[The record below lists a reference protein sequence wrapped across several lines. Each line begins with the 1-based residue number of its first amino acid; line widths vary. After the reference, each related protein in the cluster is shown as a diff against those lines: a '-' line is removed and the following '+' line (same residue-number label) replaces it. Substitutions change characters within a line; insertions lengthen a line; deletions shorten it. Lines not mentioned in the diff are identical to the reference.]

1 MEKFKSF
8 LEISSLVINKI
19 INVIIL
25 ALILY
30 LSAILIID
38 RKENKEM
45 KEKLIDKISINVE
58 TDANKQ

>member
-8 LEISSLVINKI
+8 LEISSLVISKI

-58 TDANKQ
+58 ADTNK

>member
-8 LEISSLVINKI
+8 LEISSLVISKI
-19 INVIIL
+19 INIIIL

-38 RKENKEM
+38 RKENKEI
-45 KEKLIDKISINVE
+45 KENLINKISINVE
-58 TDANKQ
+58 TDTNK